1 VYIVPHHKK
10 EYMLTVFEKRG
21 LKKTNEIN
29 EEEGVEQRACT
40 TAVRNTYTIFV
51 GSPKQESTR
60 ETQK

>member
-1 VYIVPHHKK
+1 LRKG
-10 EYMLTVFEKRG
+10 G
-21 LKKTNEIN
+21 LKRTNEMK

-40 TAVRNTYTIFV
+40 TAVRNTYTIFA